1 MENTG
6 LLSYADLCVVDTF
19 HYTVLNVTFFNF
31 TTDLIRKVCK
41 YWEAVKHIVADM
53 SFPEFS
59 FSLESSNFIT
69 GTKTVSCCSLS
80 DRCPCLPDTQV

>member
-1 MENTG
+1 MSHSLTS
-6 LLSYADLCVVDTF
+6 LLISSE
-19 HYTVLNVTFFNF
+19 
-31 TTDLIRKVCK
+31 KCK